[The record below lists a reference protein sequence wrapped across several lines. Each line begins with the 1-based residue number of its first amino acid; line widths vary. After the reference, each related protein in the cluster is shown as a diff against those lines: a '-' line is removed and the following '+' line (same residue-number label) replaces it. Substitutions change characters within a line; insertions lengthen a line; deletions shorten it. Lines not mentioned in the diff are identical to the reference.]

1 MSYEYP
7 IDYAS
12 YDMDEVIKIIDFL
25 TYLEENVKHLDFN
38 TFKSKYNVYRN
49 TLNSKA
55 EEKRIDKEFQ
65 KLTGI
70 SIYRKAKE
78 LGL

>member
-12 YDMDEVIKIIDFL
+12 YSVDEVVKIIDFL
-25 TYLEENVKHLDFN
+25 TYIEENIKHLDFN
-38 TFKSKYNVYRN
+38 TFKNKYNVYRN

>member
-12 YDMDEVIKIIDFL
+12 YSVDEVVKIIDFL
-25 TYLEENVKHLDFN
+25 TYIEENIKHLDFS
-38 TFKSKYNVYRN
+38 TFKNKYNVYRN